1 MRHLLKKI
9 CNLFPGRALVVVSSP
24 IFNAGNWQIL
34 RGDEHRYWFEG
45 FDSEEDAKTAA
56 RLVIDSLS
64 MGAGFVDTEV
74 VTLTASQITTVKD
87 VETYKNVIAEH
98 QSAVT
103 RGTAA

>member
-24 IFNAGNWQIL
+24 IFNAGSWQIL

-45 FDSEEDAKTAA
+45 FDSQENAKTAA

-87 VETYKNVIAEH
+87 VETYKDAIAEN
-98 QSAVT
+98 QRALT